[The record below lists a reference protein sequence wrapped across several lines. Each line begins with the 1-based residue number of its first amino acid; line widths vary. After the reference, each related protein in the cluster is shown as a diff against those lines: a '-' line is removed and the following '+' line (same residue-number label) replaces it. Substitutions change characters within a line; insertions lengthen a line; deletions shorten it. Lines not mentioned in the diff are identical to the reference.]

1 MCGMICVLLMCHP
14 LTLFL
19 QALGYFYK
27 FGSIPSLTP
36 PLVMVIMEEWANVI
50 VFLFR
55 RKSRPVGKLCRTSRD
70 TAVHRK

>member
-27 FGSIPSLTP
+27 LGSIASLTP

-55 RKSRPVGKLCRTSRD
+55 RKSRPVVKLCRTSRD